1 MNEAR
6 NGKKCSEETATI
18 GISEWVVCCPSF
30 SKKVVRTSRRRE
42 MFGLDMKLSRAC
54 PYLPVK
60 NDFPVARLFPITIIN
75 AATVQRAFLV
85 SVHVMHPA
93 KQTCVSCLQGKGF
106 LLLHSPTN
114 CANSPTAPSVPEPVR
129 FTELNLTYVYVLFHA
144 QKCVLPEV
152 LARPVYIRPF
162 SMCPTEYLL
171 FEIIVNKNVFMLTVS
186 ICLALS
192 FTHTHTQFVLARFET
207 DFENRPF

>member
-1 MNEAR
+1 MNEGR

-18 GISEWVVCCPSF
+18 GISEWVACCPSF

-42 MFGLDMKLSRAC
+42 MFGLDTKLSRAC

-60 NDFPVARLFPITIIN
+60 NDFPVATLFPITIIN

-106 LLLHSPTN
+106 LLLHRPTN
-114 CANSPTAPSVPEPVR
+114 CANSPTAPSVTEPVK
-129 FTELNLTYVYVLFHA
+129 FTELNLTHTSYFTHRSAHFRRFWHDQSTSDHFPCVQLNTCYSKLF
-144 QKCVLPEV
+144 
-152 LARPVYIRPF
+152 YIK
-162 SMCPTEYLL
+162 TYLCCRS
-171 FEIIVNKNVFMLTVS
+171 VFV
-186 ICLALS
+186 
-192 FTHTHTQFVLARFET
+192 THTHNLFWHDSKRILKTARFK
-207 DFENRPF
+207 FFYVPA